1 VLHIIY
7 YDFLTVNM
15 ENEKSTWGRKKE
27 MVIFTV
33 QGKFT
38 QKQYE
43 KIQKALLK
51 IAVRY
56 DVGYGE
62 DFE

>member
-1 VLHIIY
+1 MLG
-7 YDFLTVNM
+7 N
-15 ENEKSTWGRKKE
+15 WGRRKN

-38 QKQYE
+38 EKQYQ

-62 DFE
+62 DFGEDVDF

>member
-1 VLHIIY
+1 MG
-7 YDFLTVNM
+7 DST
-15 ENEKSTWGRKKE
+15 STWGRRKE

-38 QKQYE
+38 EKQYE
-43 KIQKALLK
+43 RIRKALLK
-51 IAVRY
+51 IAERY